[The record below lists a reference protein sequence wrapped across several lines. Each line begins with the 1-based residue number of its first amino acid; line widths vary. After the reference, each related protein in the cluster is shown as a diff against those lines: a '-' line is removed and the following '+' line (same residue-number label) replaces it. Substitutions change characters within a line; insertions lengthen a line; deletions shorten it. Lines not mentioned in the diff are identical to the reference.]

1 MPRPL
6 PHLVK
11 KSFRLEGHATSVA
24 LEAEFWQALQALAAS
39 QKTSMAAL
47 VAEIDRARTQPLA
60 SAIRVFVLRNTA
72 KDG

>member
-1 MPRPL
+1 MPTL
-6 PHLVK
+6 SPHLVK

-24 LEAEFWQALQALAAS
+24 LEAEFWQALQTVAAR
-39 QKTSMAAL
+39 QNTSMAAL